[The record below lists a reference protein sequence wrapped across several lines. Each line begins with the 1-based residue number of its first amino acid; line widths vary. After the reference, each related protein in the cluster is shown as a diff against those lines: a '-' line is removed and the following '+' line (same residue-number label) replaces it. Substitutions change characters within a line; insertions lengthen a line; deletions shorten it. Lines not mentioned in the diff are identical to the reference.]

1 MKKTLAIAAILSALA
16 VGAHASNY
24 TITINGKTV
33 DIDLDK
39 ELKIETSG
47 GEFLTIVLKQ
57 KDFFE
62 FTSDFFSMVHRKT
75 LNPVKTDLGEGVSQT
90 MLMSAK
96 GTGVLIQEYQ
106 NVSPQSLVDLMINE
120 LTKEEVE
127 YGYKKTE
134 EKVEKKIDG
143 KVLSGKRAETAYGED
158 HWVREVYVLGGK
170 DCGVLV
176 VTVIEKNSSGEE
188 QFIIDEFWEKLK
200 ITL

>member
-1 MKKTLAIAAILSALA
+1 
-16 VGAHASNY
+16 
-24 TITINGKTV
+24 
-33 DIDLDK
+33 
-39 ELKIETSG
+39 
-47 GEFLTIVLKQ
+47 
-57 KDFFE
+57 
-62 FTSDFFSMVHRKT
+62 MVHRKT